1 MPDLAFDDFR
11 KIVASIA
18 GVDIE
23 RVDKGSE
30 LWDEL
35 GFDSIRMVELMV
47 AVAELGV
54 AVPEDIVA
62 DADTVWEA
70 YEATTAGLRPH
81 GSGAPA
87 PTAQAMLLETPRLRL
102 RPIRTDD
109 HAFLYGLATSPEL
122 GWRLRS
128 RGLPLSGDDFVAG
141 LYAGVLAQLMVDDLQ
156 AGARV
161 GLVQASE
168 ANLIDGHARVSAVV
182 TPERVGTGWIVEAVA
197 LFADYL
203 FATFPL
209 RKLWAEVPA
218 FAWPALASGD
228 GGAFAVEG
236 RLQDHRYAGGRW
248 WDVHVVALRRDEWMP
263 WAAPKLATLR
273 GAGQ

>member
-1 MPDLAFDDFR
+1 VDALSFDDFR
-11 KIVASIA
+11 GVIASIA
-18 GVDIE
+18 GVDVD
-23 RVDKGSE
+23 RVDKDSQ

-54 AVPEDIVA
+54 AVPEDAVA
-62 DADTVWEA
+62 DADTVGQA
-70 YEATTAGLRPH
+70 YEATAAGAR
-81 GSGAPA
+81 
-87 PTAQAMLLETPRLRL
+87 AQALGATEPLMLETARLRL

-109 HAFLYGLATSPEL
+109 HSFLYALATSPDL

-141 LYAGVLAQLMVDDLQ
+141 LYNGVLAQFVVDDLQ
-156 AGARV
+156 AGQRV
-161 GLVQASE
+161 GLVQATE
-168 ANLIDGHARVSAVV
+168 AQLIDGHARVSAVV
-182 TPERVGTGWIVEAVA
+182 TPERIGTGWIVEALG

-209 RKLWAEVPA
+209 RKLLAEVPA

-236 RLQDHRYAGGRW
+236 RLQDHRYAAGQW
-248 WDVHVVALRRDEWMP
+248 WDVYLVALRRDEWIP
-263 WAAPKLATLR
+263 WAAPKLAALR
-273 GAGQ
+273 GAGQSR